1 MTEVL
6 QRPDEYKLS
15 RLSTLQLP
23 TLPVGIPF
31 LLKSLTNE
39 DIDFIEL
46 TTLME
51 KFPSIVGKLVSLS
64 NSAWSS
70 PISEVT
76 SLKLACSRLGFDVV
90 KSTSIGI
97 ALAAPFNPVA
107 CPSFDAETFW
117 SSALLTADA
126 ASRLVAVSSAN
137 SDLES
142 STARTAGLLHNLALL
157 WLVDKLPAE
166 VDQAITMVKNNQVG
180 SLRQALVQILG
191 FDQQQAG
198 RQLGISWDF
207 PEPLVESMSHYSDIS
222 YQGSQ
227 RTIVTTIGLAAKL
240 VSAILKEEPCPLID
254 TRLTN
259 LGITEEKLT
268 RVFDQLNEQLVK
280 VRAMARVLI

>member
-1 MTEVL
+1 MTEVSL
-6 QRPDEYKLS
+6 RQEEYKLS

-23 TLPVGIPF
+23 TLPTGVPF

-39 DIDFIEL
+39 DIEFIEL
-46 TTLME
+46 ATLME
-51 KFPSIVGKLVSLS
+51 KFPSIVGKLVSLA

-70 PISEVT
+70 PIAEVT
-76 SLKLACSRLGFDVV
+76 SLEVTCSRLGLDVV
-90 KSTSIGI
+90 KSTSIGLAI
-97 ALAAPFNPVA
+97 AAPFNPMR
-107 CPSFDAETFW
+107 CSSFDAEYFW

-126 ASRLVAVSSAN
+126 ASRLLAVSSAN

-166 VDQAITMVKNNQVG
+166 VDQAITMVKNNQIE
-180 SLRQALVQILG
+180 SLRQAFVHILG

-198 RQLGISWDF
+198 RQLGSSWAL
-207 PEPLVESMSHYSDIS
+207 PEPLVESMSHYADTC
-222 YQGSQ
+222 YQGPQ
-227 RTIVTTIGLAAKL
+227 RTIVTTVGLAAKL
-240 VSAILKEEPCPLID
+240 VSAVLKEEPCPTAD
-254 TRLTN
+254 TRLAS

-280 VRAMARVLI
+280 VRTMASVLI